1 MNLWSFKFR
10 YLLEPPKAFLPAIGR
25 IERIEKMGN
34 QQETNKA
41 YIAGILD
48 GEGCIHLSL
57 QCQKQKGPNSQGT
70 LHHIV
75 QIANTSKPLVDYL
88 TNWFDQETIPYH
100 VHWTRPKGKNQ
111 KIYAQV
117 RITRFHGIKKFLT
130 LVLPYLV
137 IKTKQANLLLEFT
150 ETRLKN
156 FEKTEGRFKPSY
168 TDRDFEIMAQLK
180 ILNQRGL
187 GPSTTI
193 RETLK
198 GDDIVS
204 SRGETHELR

>member
-1 MNLWSFKFR
+1 MD
-10 YLLEPPKAFLPAIGR
+10 
-25 IERIEKMGN
+25 N

-75 QIANTSKPLVDYL
+75 QIANTSKDLVDYL
-88 TNWFDQETIPYH
+88 TKWFDQEQIPYH
-100 VHWTRPKGKNQ
+100 VHWTTPKGKNQ

-117 RITRFHGIKKFLT
+117 RITRFHGINKFLT
-130 LVLPYLV
+130 LMLPYLV
-137 IKTKQANLLLEFT
+137 IKKKQALLLLEFT
-150 ETRLKN
+150 QMRLKH
-156 FEKTEGRFKPSY
+156 FEKSEGKFRPSY
-168 TDRDFEIMAQLK
+168 TERDFAIMAELK
-180 ILNQRGL
+180 VLNQRGL

-193 RETLK
+193 RETPK

-204 SRGETHELR
+204 SRKETYELR